1 MRLLSFMRLLSSLSA
16 LALIAACGMQQS
28 EPSSDFF
35 NGLAKLCGK
44 SFAGKVI
51 SSDPQDADWAK
62 ETLVMHVRDCS
73 DTEIKIPLHVGENRS
88 RTWIISKDGKFLTLK
103 HDHRHEDGKPD
114 AVTMYGGTTADIGTA
129 SKQAFPVDQF
139 SKDMFVREG
148 LEVSVTN
155 TWTITLEGNKAF
167 TYALSRPNR
176 DFRAQF
182 DLTKPVATP
191 PPVWGS
197 E

>member
-1 MRLLSFMRLLSSLSA
+1 MKKIYLLISVSLLT
-16 LALIAACGMQQS
+16 ACLPQQA
-28 EPSSDFF
+28 EPPLDFF
-35 NGLAKLCGK
+35 NNLSKLCGK

-73 DTEIKIPLHVGENRS
+73 DQEIKIPLHVGENRS
-88 RTWIISKDGKFLTLK
+88 RTWIVSKTDNGLRLK

-114 AVTMYGGTTADIGTA
+114 EVTMYGGDTEALG
-129 SKQAFPVDQF
+129 SHSRQAFPVDQF

-148 LEVSVTN
+148 LDVSVTN
-155 TWTITLEGNKAF
+155 IWTLTLDDDSSF
-167 TYALSRPNR
+167 TYALARENR
-176 DFRAQF
+176 DFRAEF
-182 DLTKPVATP
+182 DLTKPVKMP
-191 PPVWGS
+191 PPAWGS

>member
-88 RTWIISKDGKFLTLK
+88 RTWIVSKDGKFLTLK

>member
-1 MRLLSFMRLLSSLSA
+1 MRFLKLLPFILLA
-16 LALIAACGMQQS
+16 GCVPQQA
-28 EPSSDFF
+28 EPPLDFF
-35 NGLAKLCGK
+35 NNLAEHCGQ

-51 SSDPQDADWAK
+51 SSDTQDADWAK

-88 RTWIISKDGKFLTLK
+88 RTWIVSKADGFLTLK
-103 HDHRHEDGKPD
+103 HDHRHEDGEPD
-114 AVTMYGGTTADIGTA
+114 AVTMYGGTTDDPG
-129 SKQAFPVDQF
+129 SHSRQAFPVDQF

-148 LEVSVTN
+148 LDVSVTN
-155 TWTITLEGNKAF
+155 TWIITLDGKSSF
-167 TYALSRPNR
+167 TYALSRENR

-182 DLTKPVATP
+182 DLTKPVDTP
-191 PPVWGS
+191 PAAWGH

>member
-1 MRLLSFMRLLSSLSA
+1 MKKIYLLISVSLLT
-16 LALIAACGMQQS
+16 ACLPQQA
-28 EPSSDFF
+28 EPPLDFF
-35 NGLAKLCGK
+35 NNLSKLCGK

-73 DTEIKIPLHVGENRS
+73 DQEIKIPLHVGENRS
-88 RTWIISKDGKFLTLK
+88 RTWIVSKTDNGLRLK

-114 AVTMYGGTTADIGTA
+114 EVTMYGGDTEALG
-129 SKQAFPVDQF
+129 SHSRQAFPVDQF

-148 LEVSVTN
+148 LDVSVTN
-155 TWTITLEGNKAF
+155 IWTLTLDDDSSF
-167 TYALSRPNR
+167 TYALARENR
-176 DFRAQF
+176 DFRAEF
-182 DLTKPVATP
+182 DLTKPVKTP
-191 PPVWGS
+191 PPAWGS

>member
-1 MRLLSFMRLLSSLSA
+1 MKYFLIPLS
-16 LALIAACGMQQS
+16 LAFVTACVPQQA
-28 EPSSDFF
+28 EPPLDFF
-35 NGLAKLCGK
+35 NNLSELCGK

-88 RTWIISKDGKFLTLK
+88 RTWIISKDGGFLTLK

-114 AVTMYGGTTADIGTA
+114 AVTMYGGTTNELGTYYL
-129 SKQAFPVDQF
+129 QEFPVDQY

-148 LEVSVTN
+148 LDVSVTN
-155 TWTITLEGNKAF
+155 TWILRVDAGKSF
-167 TYALSRPNR
+167 TYALSRENR

-182 DLTKPVATP
+182 DLTKPVDTP